1 MSGADELE
9 SGRSDHQQP
18 HSGRNPIPT
27 VQQYRANKAEEQESL
42 QATDAP
48 AETNNWRDAAKAY
61 WYPEKYGEEKKGADP
76 NLPQPD
82 HNDHNDSDTDDPR
95 QQGISRED
103 QAVRKDRAG
112 DLDENRTQP
121 KNPKQHR
128 KQLEKRGANYAERE
142 VTDPVTHLS
151 VTIRDFTDKELHTA
165 EEQYPQDN
173 LQGISREEA
182 TEESTAVHKGMDQ
195 VFPPP
200 SFETA
205 RDELA
210 NVHKSA
216 TLVGLGAILIIG
228 WITIWVVLSVWHRC
242 DPNRWRIARLVAAGL
257 PALLGTALAI
267 GTIWTTQQWA
277 ESRTRSVWDDQVWE
291 ADRVRGTSVA
301 KQQEPESTQWL
312 NMLVGTVWPLIN
324 PELFES
330 LTDMLEDVMQA
341 SLPRMVRMVSVEDL
355 GQGNEPIRIIGI
367 KRLPK
372 GAASHSVAEDGKLR
386 QGSSKSK
393 SMNKPQDREAQR
405 NHVNSTQDA
414 NEDVD
419 TDANNRRKDDDDD
432 DDQGGEG
439 QDSAVAD
446 GMEAEEGE
454 FFNVEVA
461 FAYRSTRSRRAQNH
475 AKHLHL
481 LIAFYLPGG
490 IKLPVW
496 VELHGLV
503 GTLRARLQL
512 IPDPPFVNLLTFTFL
527 GQPKV
532 DLSCVPLV
540 RTGLN
545 IMDLPLISNFVQSAV
560 DAGLSQYVAPKS
572 KTLDIKDMISGDDF
586 KKDVVARGI
595 LRIKIR
601 RAYDFKEGDAH
612 VPLISFG
619 SSDSYVSVGFAKFG
633 KPIWSTRVIVDEMHP
648 YWEEVTHIPIGPEE
662 LDAEER

>member
-1 MSGADELE
+1 MSATDELD
-9 SGRSDHQQP
+9 SGRTNHHQP
-18 HSGRNPIPT
+18 HSGRHPIPT
-27 VQQYRANKAEEQESL
+27 VQQYREDKAEEQDGL
-42 QATDAP
+42 NATDAS
-48 AETNNWRDAAKAY
+48 AETNTWRDAAKAY
-61 WYPEKYGEEKKGADP
+61 WQPDKYEAERKGP
-76 NLPQPD
+76 NPHLPQPD
-82 HNDHNDSDTDDPR
+82 QNDDYASDTGDVR

-103 QAVRKDRAG
+103 QAARKDRPG
-112 DLDENRTQP
+112 DLDETPQPRTA
-121 KNPKQHR
+121 KQHR
-128 KQLEKRGANYAERE
+128 KQLMKRGAKYAERE

-151 VTIRDFTDKELHTA
+151 VTIRDFTDKELNAA

-173 LQGISREEA
+173 LAGLSREEA
-182 TEESTAVHKGMDQ
+182 AGESAAVHKGMDQ
-195 VFPPP
+195 IFPPP
-200 SFETA
+200 SYDTA

-210 NVHKSA
+210 SVQKSA
-216 TLVGLGAILIIG
+216 TLVGLGAILVIG
-228 WITIWVVLSVWHRC
+228 WITIWVVFSVWHRL
-242 DPNRWRIARLVAAGL
+242 DPYRWRIARLVASTL
-257 PALLGTALAI
+257 PALLGTALAV

-277 ESRTRSVWDDQVWE
+277 ESRTKSIWEDQVW
-291 ADRVRGTSVA
+291 DSHRHRGTSVA

-324 PELFES
+324 PDLFES

-367 KRLPK
+367 KRLPR

-386 QGSSKSK
+386 RGSSKSK
-393 SMNKPQDREAQR
+393 SKKNTHDMEAQG
-405 NHVNSTQDA
+405 NHVDSARDA

-419 TDANNRRKDDDDD
+419 TDANNRPKDDDED
-432 DDQGGEG
+432 DDQGSGG
-439 QDSAVAD
+439 QESAVAE

-461 FAYRSTRSRRAQNH
+461 FAYRSTRSRRKRDH
-475 AKHLHL
+475 AKNMHLYL
-481 LIAFYLPGG
+481 AFYLPGG

-572 KTLDIKDMISGDDF
+572 ITLDIKNMISGDDF
-586 KKDVVARGI
+586 KKDVVARGVI
-595 LRIKIR
+595 RVKIK

-612 VPLISFG
+612 IPLISSG
-619 SSDSYVSVGFAKFG
+619 LSDAYVSVGFAKFG
-633 KPIWSTRVIVDEMHP
+633 KPMWSTRVIVDEMHP
-648 YWEEVTHIPIGPEE
+648 CWEEVTHIPIGAEE